1 MTIQTNHLN
10 QRFMQTSVIL
20 NGVDLKRLAE
30 TIEAVATEPTLGK
43 FRFQLN
49 NQWVDGGYNQSVI
62 KDFYGVGKKDQ
73 SRVTPFI
80 LANDEPDVLLGDDSA
95 PNPAEY
101 LLHALAGCLTTSI
114 VYHAAARGYELTRL
128 QTTVEGDL
136 DLRGFLGIDPLVRK
150 GYEAIKVT
158 FDIDGDFSDEEENE
172 ILTLTSFS
180 PVLDIVSNGVPV
192 KICLGEKQKAEMIDC

>member
-1 MTIQTNHLN
+1 
-10 QRFMQTSVIL
+10 MQTTTVML
-20 NGVDLKRLAE
+20 NGVDLERLAQN
-30 TIEAVATEPTLGK
+30 IEALTGQPQLAK
-43 FRFQLN
+43 FQFRLS

-62 KDFYGVGKKDQ
+62 QDFYGVGKEDK
-73 SRVTPFI
+73 SRDVPFI
-80 LANDEPDVLLGDDSA
+80 LANDEPDVLLGKDNA

-101 LLHALAGCLTTSI
+101 VLHALAGCLTTSI
-114 VYHAAARGYELTRL
+114 VYHAAARCYELTRL

-150 GYEAIKVT
+150 GYEDIKVT
-158 FDIDGDFSDEEENE
+158 FDIDGDFSDEEKNE
-172 ILTLTSFS
+172 ILSLTSFS